1 MAIKGFEKKDPYA
14 GLNQLLQM
22 MSQMSQIQ
30 DRKKNNISS
39 SLKNILDLSRYA
51 TNEDSLAN
59 IKNSLQ
65 SQQSN
70 ASQYEETSVYYDL
83 IGNVL
88 NDRGAQIN
96 QYSSVVDEAA
106 KKVNSADFLRNEK
119 DFENLPEWVR
129 SQVDDEGKQKY
140 SSVMQWVADEYAQ
153 IETYA
158 NTIESGSK
166 LGFKRG
172 KGIDDSNIQTQIGQ
186 YKNRLDATLEALIG
200 DETITAEEAQLIIS
214 GDRDTFI
221 KQRDTKVRN
230 ITAGIEQYDDI
241 IQNFDNEAVLKKL
254 VEDIPGFEDFDFG
267 TSTKSE
273 REAVLKTFITERD
286 KGVDNYKR
294 WMGSDYEAAYKTS
307 SQLEEA
313 SFIKAAGEG
322 KFDDKG
328 EFQFGQDE
336 QEEELERFE
345 KLSLEEQK
353 AEIEKKKKI
362 GQERYETV
370 GKIEEGIKEGLID
383 PETKKEFSS
392 GEKLV
397 VSYIKGSLSEKE
409 LLETLKEAGA
419 DWNTNL
425 YFMKKNKLPTKENLN
440 YAMRDDIKL
449 LDEWLD
455 IKESDAGLAL
465 NDYLKDDINFSQA
478 ARKAHSKDIE
488 GRKKTSPGRIKS
500 RTINAF
506 KSKFK
511 NSGLSLEEFIKQNEI
526 EYKYVARLLKYAYY
540 MKTSASGKT
549 ISSTLSKF

>member
-1 MAIKGFEKKDPYA
+1 MAIKGFEKKDPYT

-106 KKVNSADFLRNEK
+106 KIVNSADFLKEK
-119 DFENLPEWVR
+119 EDFENLPEWVR

-172 KGIDDSNIQTQIGQ
+172 KGINDSNIQTQIGL
-186 YKNRLDATLEALIG
+186 YKDRLDATLAALIG

-313 SFIKAAGEG
+313 SFIKRAGGGE
-322 KFDDKG
+322 FDEKG

-397 VSYIKGSLSEKE
+397 TRYIKGSLSEKE

-449 LDEWLD
+449 LDIDSFMWTNRGD
-455 IKESDAGLAL
+455 
-465 NDYLKDDINFSQA
+465 
-478 ARKAHSKDIE
+478 
-488 GRKKTSPGRIKS
+488 
-500 RTINAF
+500 F
-506 KSKFK
+506 KSYYQYT
-511 NSGLSLEEFIKQNEI
+511 LL
-526 EYKYVARLLKYAYY
+526 RLAQH
-540 MKTSASGKT
+540 
-549 ISSTLSKF
+549 FDNP